1 MLEEENN
8 QAPEEEIEEGKIVE
22 IDVPEEDKD
31 AQSAIDNISDEETVK
46 DEEQDELENYSKG
59 VKKRIAT
66 LTKKMREQERAAQ
79 SAYDYAKNLQVEN
92 ENLRTNTS
100 G

>member
-31 AQSAIDNISDEETVK
+31 AQSAIDNISDG
-46 DEEQDELENYSKG
+46 N
-59 VKKRIAT
+59 
-66 LTKKMREQERAAQ
+66 
-79 SAYDYAKNLQVEN
+79 N
-92 ENLRTNTS
+92 
-100 G
+100 

>member
-31 AQSAIDNISDEETVK
+31 AQ
-46 DEEQDELENYSKG
+46 
-59 VKKRIAT
+59 
-66 LTKKMREQERAAQ
+66 AA
-79 SAYDYAKNLQVEN
+79 
-92 ENLRTNTS
+92 
-100 G
+100 

>member
-31 AQSAIDNISDEETVK
+31 AAIDNTK
-46 DEEQDELENYSKG
+46 RRLKMKSK
-59 VKKRIAT
+59 
-66 LTKKMREQERAAQ
+66 
-79 SAYDYAKNLQVEN
+79 
-92 ENLRTNTS
+92 TN
-100 G
+100 

>member
-1 MLEEENN
+1 MLEKKIIKLLKRKLKKGE
-8 QAPEEEIEEGKIVE
+8 IVE

-31 AQSAIDNISDEETVK
+31 AQDEETVK

-66 LTKKMREQERAAQ
+66 LTKKNA
-79 SAYDYAKNLQVEN
+79 
-92 ENLRTNTS
+92 
-100 G
+100 

>member
-31 AQSAIDNISDEETVK
+31 AQDEETVK
-46 DEEQDELENYSKG
+46 DEE
-59 VKKRIAT
+59 
-66 LTKKMREQERAAQ
+66 
-79 SAYDYAKNLQVEN
+79 
-92 ENLRTNTS
+92 
-100 G
+100 